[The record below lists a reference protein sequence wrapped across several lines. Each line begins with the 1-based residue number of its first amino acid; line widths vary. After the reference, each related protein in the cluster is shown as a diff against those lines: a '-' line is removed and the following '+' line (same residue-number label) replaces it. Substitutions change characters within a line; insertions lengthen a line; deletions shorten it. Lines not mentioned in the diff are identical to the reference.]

1 MLELIIRLVV
11 GGGVVVGALLALRW
25 AQARGM
31 TARGG
36 PELRIVGRTGLT
48 RQALVAVVEVDGRR
62 WLVGAADQGVS
73 LLAELGPGEGPA
85 DITTALGD
93 VGDALPPAG
102 DEPRTTTRSGAPPR
116 RTRPAL
122 LAPHL
127 GVHRTDAP
135 THGPRIGPLD
145 RLRAMTVRTHLREP
159 IRDPQPPR

>member
-1 MLELIIRLVV
+1 MRLVL

-36 PELRIVGRTGLT
+36 PELRVVGRTGLT
-48 RQALVAVVEVDGRR
+48 RQALVAVIEVDGRR
-62 WLVGAADQGVS
+62 WLVGAADQGVQ
-73 LLAELGPGEGPA
+73 LLAELGPGECPP
-85 DITTALGD
+85 TAQQFENLLVD
-93 VGDALPPAG
+93 DHA
-102 DEPRTTTRSGAPPR
+102 SAPPPTDTDTDTDSSPTAVR
-116 RTRPAL
+116 RPRLPSTPL
-122 LAPHL
+122 TPHL

>member
-1 MLELIIRLVV
+1 MLELIVRLLL
-11 GGGVVVGALLALRW
+11 GGAVVVGALYALRW

-36 PELRIVGRTGLT
+36 PELRVVGRTGLT

-62 WLVGAADQGVS
+62 WLVGAADQGVQ
-73 LLAELGPGEGPA
+73 LIAELGPAPDGHGTAAPPSTTADHDGPPAADPDRAPGTRRRLHGPA
-85 DITTALGD
+85 LHA
-93 VGDALPPAG
+93 PA
-102 DEPRTTTRSGAPPR
+102 
-116 RTRPAL
+116 
-122 LAPHL
+122 L